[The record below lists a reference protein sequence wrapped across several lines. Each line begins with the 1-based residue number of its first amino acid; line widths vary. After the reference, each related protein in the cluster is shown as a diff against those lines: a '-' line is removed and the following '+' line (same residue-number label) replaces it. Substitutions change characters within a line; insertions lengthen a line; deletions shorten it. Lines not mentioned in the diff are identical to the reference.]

1 MSPNV
6 INKKLLHEICNAYMY
21 MILKYSY
28 YFSKK
33 YICNTKRKPIKERGY
48 SPLSKS

>member
-6 INKKLLHEICNAYMY
+6 INKKLLHETCNAYMY
-21 MILKYSY
+21 MIFIKYSY

-33 YICNTKRKPIKERGY
+33 YIYAIQRR
-48 SPLSKS
+48 SR